1 MSRILAIDY
10 GRKRVGLAVTDVL
23 QIIATSLDT
32 VHSKDVIKYINE
44 YVKSEP
50 VELFVIG
57 FPKDLQN
64 KDTDATKFVEV
75 FIKQLNK
82 AFPNIPVEKIDER
95 FTSKIAFR
103 AMIDGGLKKSDRRD
117 KSMIDKVSAVIILQ
131 SYLEQRQNIINRNTV
146 SET

>member
-1 MSRILAIDY
+1 MPRILAIDY

-64 KDTDATKFVEV
+64 KDTDATKFVEN

>member
-1 MSRILAIDY
+1 LPRILAIDY

-64 KDTDATKFVEV
+64 KDTDATKFVEN